1 MRYLFLLLIVLTSS
15 CSDDG
20 APLEL
25 TGKTMGTTYRILIAG
40 PAKSSSL
47 TETHEQ
53 IERKLIQINALMST
67 YDSESEISRF
77 NRTRPGAPFSLHADT
92 AEVLAFSLALADKTG
107 GAFDPTIGPLVVL
120 AFSLALADKT
130 GGAFDPTIGPLVELW
145 GFGRATS
152 TDQAP
157 PDDRIQV
164 VKQQIGYQSLQ
175 LDTDAPTVKT
185 PIGRQL
191 DFSATAK
198 GFAVDA
204 LAAILVQQGH
214 SNFLVEIGGELFSKG
229 EKRPGQPWRVAIEMP
244 SNATRAIY
252 RAFPLIDSAIA
263 TSGDYRNYF
272 ESNGQ
277 RFSHTI
283 DPRTG
288 YPITHATTSVTVVA
302 STTLEADG
310 WATALNVLGPV
321 AGMQL
326 AADQNLAVVML
337 VFEQR
342 EE

>member
-15 CSDDG
+15 CRDET

-25 TGKTMGTTYRILIAG
+25 TGKTMGTTYRILIASPEG
-40 PAKSSSL
+40 SSNLS
-47 TETHEQ
+47 ETHAQ
-53 IERKLIQINALMST
+53 IESKLVQINALMST

-77 NRTRPGAPFSLHADT
+77 NRAKPGNPFSLHSDT
-92 AEVLAFSLALADKTG
+92 ADVLAFSLALADKT
-107 GAFDPTIGPLVVL
+107 D
-120 AFSLALADKT
+120 
-130 GGAFDPTIGPLVELW
+130 GAFDPTIGPLVELW
-145 GFGRATS
+145 GFGPTKTTERAP
-152 TDQAP
+152 A
-157 PDDRIQV
+157 DDRIQR
-164 VKQQIGYQSLQ
+164 VKEQIGYQSLQ
-175 LDTDAPTVKT
+175 LDTDAPAVKT
-185 PIGRQL
+185 PIARQL

-204 LAAILVQQGH
+204 LAAILTQQGH
-214 SNFLVEIGGELFSKG
+214 SNYLVEIGGELLAAG

-244 SNATRAIY
+244 SNAAREVY
-252 RAFPLIDSAIA
+252 RAFPLTDSAIA

-288 YPITHATTSVTVVA
+288 YPISHATTSVTVVA
-302 STTLEADG
+302 PTTMEADG

-337 VFEQR
+337 IFEQN
-342 EE
+342 ELKALESDAFKDYLAQSL

>member
-1 MRYLFLLLIVLTSS
+1 MRYLFLLLIALTSS
-15 CSDDG
+15 CRDDG
-20 APLEL
+20 ASLEL
-25 TGKTMGTTYRILIAG
+25 TGNTMGTTYRILIAS
-40 PAKSSSL
+40 PAKSSNL
-47 TETHEQ
+47 TETHKK
-53 IERKLIQINALMST
+53 IERKLIQINTLMST
-67 YDSESEISRF
+67 YDPESEISRF
-77 NRTRPGAPFSLHADT
+77 NRTRPGMPFSLHADT
-92 AEVLAFSLALADKTG
+92 AEVLAFSLD
-107 GAFDPTIGPLVVL
+107 
-120 AFSLALADKT
+120 LADKT

-152 TDQAP
+152 TGQAP
-157 PDDRIQV
+157 ADDRIQV
-164 VKQQIGYQSLQ
+164 VKRQIGYHSLQ
-175 LDTDAPTVKT
+175 LDTDAPAVKT
-185 PIGRQL
+185 PIGREL

-214 SNFLVEIGGELFSKG
+214 SNFLVEIGGELLSKG

-244 SNATRAIY
+244 SNASRSIY

-337 VFEQR
+337 VFEQN
-342 EE
+342 ELKALESAAFKDYLAQSL